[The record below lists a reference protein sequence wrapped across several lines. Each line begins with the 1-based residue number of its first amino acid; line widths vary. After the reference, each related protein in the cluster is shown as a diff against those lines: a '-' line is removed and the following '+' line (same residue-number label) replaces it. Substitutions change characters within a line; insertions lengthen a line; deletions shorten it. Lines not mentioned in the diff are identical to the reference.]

1 MEDYYDMNTATEE
14 CLKNPQPTPCE
25 LLQKVQFLQRDYD
38 TLLMRYTKK
47 CKERDDLMRTLDQ
60 TTVRLNDETA
70 RADALQKRC
79 DDLMQSRKAW
89 ATKAAE
95 LDAKLENA
103 YNFADSMSDE
113 NEELI
118 EKIAEMEAH
127 PLSWFLWRH
136 FRKDAKSE

>member
-1 MEDYYDMNTATEE
+1 MSKYYDINTAAEE
-14 CLKNPQPTPCE
+14 AAKNAQPTPCE

-38 TLLMRYTKK
+38 MLLMRFTKK

-79 DDLMQSRKAW
+79 DDLTQSRKAW
-89 ATKAAE
+89 ATKATE

-103 YNFADSMSDE
+103 YNFANSMSDE

-118 EKIAEMEAH
+118 EKIEEMEAH
-127 PLSWFLWRH
+127 PISWFLWRH
-136 FRKDAKSE
+136 FRKGAKSE

>member
-1 MEDYYDMNTATEE
+1 MSKYYDINTAAEE
-14 CLKNPQPTPCE
+14 AAKNAQPTPCE

-38 TLLMRYTKK
+38 MLLMRFTKK

-79 DDLMQSRKAW
+79 DDLTQSRKAW
-89 ATKAAE
+89 ATKATE

-103 YNFADSMSDE
+103 YNFASSMSDE

-118 EKIAEMEAH
+118 EKIEEMEAH
-127 PLSWFLWRH
+127 PISWFLWRH
-136 FRKDAKSE
+136 FRKGAKSE

>member
-1 MEDYYDMNTATEE
+1 MSKYYDINTAAEE
-14 CLKNPQPTPCE
+14 AAKNAQPTPCE

-38 TLLMRYTKK
+38 MLLMRFTKK

-95 LDAKLENA
+95 LDAKLDIVHEHAMAAEAEA
-103 YNFADSMSDE
+103 YAFRE
-113 NEELI
+113 KLEE
-118 EKIAEMEAH
+118 MDAH
-127 PLSWFLWRH
+127 PISWFLWRH
-136 FRKDAKSE
+136 FRKGAKSE

>member
-1 MEDYYDMNTATEE
+1 MSKYYDINTAAEE
-14 CLKNPQPTPCE
+14 AAKNAQPTPCE

-38 TLLMRYTKK
+38 MLLMRFTKK

-79 DDLMQSRKAW
+79 DDLTQSRKAW
-89 ATKAAE
+89 AAKATE

-103 YNFADSMSDE
+103 YSFASSMSDE

-118 EKIAEMEAH
+118 EKIEEMEAH
-127 PLSWFLWRH
+127 PISWFLWRH
-136 FRKDAKSE
+136 FRKGAKSE

>member
-1 MEDYYDMNTATEE
+1 MSKYYDINTAAEE
-14 CLKNPQPTPCE
+14 AAKTAQPTPCE

-38 TLLMRYTKK
+38 MLLMRYTKK

-79 DDLMQSRKAW
+79 DDLTQSRKAW
-89 ATKAAE
+89 ATKATE

-103 YNFADSMSDE
+103 YSFASSMSDE

-118 EKIAEMEAH
+118 EKIEEMESH
-127 PLSWFLWRH
+127 PISWFLWRH
-136 FRKDAKSE
+136 FRKGAKSE

>member
-1 MEDYYDMNTATEE
+1 MSKYYDINTAAEE
-14 CLKNPQPTPCE
+14 AAKNAQPTPCE

-38 TLLMRYTKK
+38 MLLMRFTKK

-95 LDAKLENA
+95 LDAKLEIVNNIA
-103 YNFADSMSDE
+103 NRLSEDLND
-113 NEELI
+113 LI
-118 EKIAEMEAH
+118 EKNAEMEAH

-136 FRKDAKSE
+136 FRKGAKSE